1 MQVGG
6 APTERNRITNFNR
19 QCKLGWGPTQ
29 KLAKS
34 QHTKMCK
41 LAGPQQREI
50 GSPIPTNN
58 ASWRGPNIEAGE
70 KSA

>member
-1 MQVGG
+1 M
-6 APTERNRITNFNR
+6 
-19 QCKLGWGPTQ
+19 GWGPTQ

-58 ASWRGPNIEAGE
+58 ASWRGPNIEKLGHQFQQTMQVGVGHR
-70 KSA
+70 

>member
-1 MQVGG
+1 MDHQFQQTMQV
-6 APTERNRITNFNR
+6 
-19 QCKLGWGPTQ
+19 GWGPTQ

-58 ASWRGPNIEAGE
+58 ASWRGPQHRSWR
-70 KSA
+70 KSAYKNVQVGGAPT